1 MGCIWKLCSIRRE
14 IRMIQETMETV
25 ANDVAVFS
33 LSVSNAT
40 TNFNT
45 PLESFVIVEDDYN

>member
-14 IRMIQETMETV
+14 IRMIQDTMETV

-33 LSVSNAT
+33 YSVSNTT

-45 PLESFVIVEDDYN
+45 PLESFVIVEDDDN